1 MSELIVLPVSSHK
14 VHTTH
19 TFFLFLASALLIFF
33 ASGCSSESGQTYK
46 DYTGSYAFEDPLTQ
60 EFYQNVL
67 IDISEVH
74 TDTDTGTVKVSIP
87 NLQAIYQNHR
97 VELTSSPTADQ
108 IQKILSANL
117 QEAIIEKS
125 IDADLYKDGGEWKL
139 TSTEQVDSLIAEV
152 VDDYLNAVLA
162 DIKLPDITVDVDLE
176 DILE

>member
-1 MSELIVLPVSSHK
+1 MPKIIVLPVSSHQ

-19 TFFLFLASALLIFF
+19 TFFLFLVSALLIFF
-33 ASGCSSESGQTYK
+33 VSGCSSESGQTYQ
-46 DYTGSYAFEDPLTQ
+46 DYTGSYTFEDSLSQ

-74 TDTDTGTVKVSIP
+74 TDTNTGVVKVSIP
-87 NLQAIYQNHR
+87 DLQAIYQNHR
-97 VELTSSPTADQ
+97 VELTNNLTADQ
-108 IQKILSANL
+108 VQKVLSANL
-117 QEAIIEKS
+117 QEVISEKS
-125 IDADLYKDGGEWKL
+125 FDADLYKDGREWKL
-139 TSTEQVDSLIAEV
+139 ASTEQLDSLIAEV

>member
-1 MSELIVLPVSSHK
+1 MSKLIVLPVPSYK
-14 VHTTH
+14 VHMTH
-19 TFFLFLASALLIFF
+19 TFFLFWAFALLIFS
-33 ASGCSSESGQTYK
+33 ASGCSSESRQTYK
-46 DYTGSYAFEDPLTQ
+46 DYTGSYAFEDSFTQ

-74 TDTDTGTVKVSIP
+74 TDTNTGTVKVSIP

-108 IQKILSANL
+108 IQTVLSANL

-125 IDADLYKDGGEWKL
+125 INADLYKDGGEWKL
-139 TSTEQVDSLIAEV
+139 TSTEQIDSLIAEV
-152 VDDYLNAVLA
+152 VDDYLNAVLV